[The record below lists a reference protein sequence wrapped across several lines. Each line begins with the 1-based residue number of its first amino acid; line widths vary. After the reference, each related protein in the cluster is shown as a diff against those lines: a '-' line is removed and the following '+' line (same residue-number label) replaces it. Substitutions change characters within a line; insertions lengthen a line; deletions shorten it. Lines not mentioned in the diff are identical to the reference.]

1 MGLWNTVTSFVEDAV
16 DFGSDFF
23 GGSDILDLP
32 DELQYTQGMSGS
44 SFIGSVVDYGSS
56 FLGGDLGSLIKTGA
70 SMYLKSQEKPTF
82 TNPQFQRP
90 DIIRGRMQ
98 PSQVTP
104 SQVRNPVGLNNAQV
118 QSAMRRMSQRTNT
131 SPQLQRIVDANMTA
145 RQGRRTIGLG
155 STGMPRVAPVAPAA
169 VRKTTATT
177 EVS

>member
-16 DFGSDFF
+16 DFGSDLF

-56 FLGGDLGSLIKTGA
+56 FLSGDLGSLIKTGA
-70 SMYLKSQEKPTF
+70 GMYLKSQEKPTF

-118 QSAMRRMSQRTNT
+118 QSALRRMSQRTNT

-155 STGMPRVAPVAPAA
+155 STSMPRVAPAAPAA